1 MRKDLD
7 YYLHQI
13 QKLRVSVSRGGG
25 KAPYQPLLLL
35 SLIEMIEQGLTL
47 KNEFPLS
54 PELIAIF
61 IKYRTKL
68 SSTYYQADIAQPF
81 YHMSKKH
88 DSFWHLTSKP
98 GHEEVLAS
106 GGLLNT
112 LNKLRDNILYGY
124 FDEEL
129 FDLLIHP
136 ISRNSLISKL
146 LNTWFPDKIDQIRK
160 LLQIHEFEQLQF
172 KLKEKGGAIYTTEQV
187 DDLEHT
193 VRDAAFR
200 KNLVSLYDHRCA
212 FCHLRIVS
220 FNSQNIVDGAHIK
233 PFSKFRDNRYT
244 NGLAL
249 CKNHHWAFDR
259 GWFGIDKQYR
269 ITIPHDRLMEESAIG
284 SRSMRDFNGETIVL
298 PEQQDFYPSQEAL
311 TWHRQAWKIAS

>member
-35 SLIEMIEQGLTL
+35 SLIEMVEQGLTL

-54 PELIAIF
+54 QELI
-61 IKYRTKL
+61 
-68 SSTYYQADIAQPF
+68 
-81 YHMSKKH
+81 
-88 DSFWHLTSKP
+88 
-98 GHEEVLAS
+98 
-106 GGLLNT
+106 
-112 LNKLRDNILYGY
+112 
-124 FDEEL
+124 
-129 FDLLIHP
+129 
-136 ISRNSLISKL
+136 
-146 LNTWFPDKIDQIRK
+146 
-160 LLQIHEFEQLQF
+160 
-172 KLKEKGGAIYTTEQV
+172 V

-259 GWFGIDKQYR
+259 GWFGIDEQYR

-284 SRSMRDFNGETIVL
+284 CRSIRDFNGETIVL